1 MENILKNGIKLIMTK
16 NKKIDKILDEKF
28 LNMTKFS
35 MEVEQIVKK
44 SNGFLNYIEA
54 IVIYCEDNDIDL
66 ETVPKLLSKPLK
78 EKLKADA
85 HKLNY
90 IHKSSTAKLPI

>member
-1 MENILKNGIKLIMTK
+1 MTK